1 MSLQTLSLSSYFSD
15 MWEKIKEI
23 NLTLLF
29 TTVAVAIVIIAIL
42 AVIKKKTGGFKWD
55 TRKLSYASVCIAL
68 SFVLSFVRL
77 WTMPMGG
84 SVTAA
89 SMLPMLAYGYMAGPV
104 WGAMA
109 GMVYSVLQYIQEP
122 YFLSVPQLFCD
133 YFLPFTALSLLAGV
147 FKFKNKHT
155 NLYLGFSV
163 AIIARYLFHVASGIL
178 FFAEY
183 APYNPIAYSFAYNSF
198 VFIDAIPCFILIS
211 VPSIRNLFKKL
222 PKK

>member
-1 MSLQTLSLSSYFSD
+1 MSLQTLSLSSYFQE
-15 MWEKIKEI
+15 MWDKLKEI
-23 NLTLLF
+23 NLVLVFSTL
-29 TTVAVAIVIIAIL
+29 AVAILIIVVLAIL
-42 AVIKKKTGGFKWD
+42 KKKTGGFKWD

-68 SFVLSFVRL
+68 AFVLSFVRL
-77 WTMPMGG
+77 WKMPMGG

-109 GMVYSVLQYIQEP
+109 GLVYSVLQYIQEP
-122 YFLSVPQLFCD
+122 YFLSVPQIFCD
-133 YFLPFTALSLLAGV
+133 YFLPFTALSLLSGV
-147 FKFKNKHT
+147 INTKNKHV
-155 NLYLGFSV
+155 NLYVGFSL
-163 AIIARYLFHVASGIL
+163 AIIVRYLFHVASGIL

-198 VFIDAIPCFILIS
+198 VFVDAIPCFVLIAIPS
-211 VPSIRNLFKKL
+211 VNKLFKKI